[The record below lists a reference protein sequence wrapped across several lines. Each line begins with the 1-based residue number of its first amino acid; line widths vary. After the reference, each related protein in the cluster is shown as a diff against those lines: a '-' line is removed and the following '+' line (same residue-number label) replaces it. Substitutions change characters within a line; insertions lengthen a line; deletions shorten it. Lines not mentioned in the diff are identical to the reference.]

1 MLVYCSA
8 VSTLDPSDLI
18 DLYWAGRTT
27 LVSRHDDIA
36 RYDEVFRRFFL
47 GDGSPDAELTL
58 MLRASAQA
66 QGALAIPS
74 TEPGD
79 AGEEDEAVLGWMASD
94 VEALKH
100 KSFAACT
107 PEELAAL
114 RRIMAR
120 IRLTPPRRRT
130 RRTAPARSSGSR
142 PDPRRTVRESMRM
155 HGEPARLYWRRRKV
169 RLRPLVLILD
179 ISGSMADYSRSLLQ
193 FAHSA
198 KRSAGRVEVF
208 CFGTRLTR
216 VTGAMECRRPDEA
229 LERAARAAFD
239 WDGGTRIGDSLDAFV
254 RGWARRGLCRGGIV
268 VICSDGLDRGD
279 PEVLA
284 AAMERLSRLCHR
296 LVWLNPHKGDD
307 PGFRPS
313 TLGMMVAA
321 PHVDLLLSGH
331 DLASLEKF
339 AALLPGLNLSR
350 TRACDDH
357 GSSTI
362 TMCTSTNAIRTPM
375 PRSRTSAGS
384 WRTSPCAS
392 SLCTP
397 TRMSVYGDTSDEL
410 RDNTAGFNPRF
421 YGPARATP
429 GASLPH

>member
-1 MLVYCSA
+1 VPPDPEGAPFIGLLVNFADELRVAGLAVGSGDVLVYCSA
-8 VSTLDPSDLI
+8 AGSLDPADLV

-27 LVSRHDDIA
+27 LVNRHDDIA
-36 RYDEVFRRFFL
+36 KYDQVFRRFFL
-47 GDGSPDAELTL
+47 EATGPEEDALAL

-74 TEPGD
+74 TEPGHDEQEDD
-79 AGEEDEAVLGWMASD
+79 AILGWMASD
-94 VEALKH
+94 VDALKH

-107 PEELAAL
+107 PDELAAL

-130 RRTAPARSSGSR
+130 RRSAAARTGSR
-142 PDPRRTVRESMRM
+142 PDPRRTIRESMRM

-169 RLRPLVLILD
+169 RLRPLILILD
-179 ISGSMADYSRSLLQ
+179 ISGSMADYSRNLLQ

-239 WDGGTRIGDSLDAFV
+239 WDGGTRIGDCLDAFV
-254 RGWARRGLCRGGIV
+254 RGWARRGLCRGGVV

-279 PEVLA
+279 PAVLA
-284 AAMERLSRLCHR
+284 AAMERLSLLSHR
-296 LVWLNPHKGDD
+296 VVWLNPHKGDD

-321 PHVDLLLSGH
+321 PHIDLLLSGH
-331 DLASLEKF
+331 DLSSLEKL
-339 AALLPGLNLSR
+339 ATLLPGLN
-350 TRACDDH
+350 
-357 GSSTI
+357 
-362 TMCTSTNAIRTPM
+362 
-375 PRSRTSAGS
+375 
-384 WRTSPCAS
+384 
-392 SLCTP
+392 
-397 TRMSVYGDTSDEL
+397 
-410 RDNTAGFNPRF
+410 
-421 YGPARATP
+421 
-429 GASLPH
+429 

>member
-1 MLVYCSA
+1 VGSGDVLLYCSA
-8 VSTLDPSDLI
+8 LSRLNPADLM

-27 LVSRHDDIA
+27 LVNRHDDISV
-36 RYDEVFRRFFL
+36 YDQVFRRFFL
-47 GDGSPDAELTL
+47 AADGGGEDPLMLT
-58 MLRASAQA
+58 LRASAEA
-66 QGALAIPS
+66 QGALAIPAN
-74 TEPGD
+74 EPG
-79 AGEEDEAVLGWMASD
+79 ESEREDDAVLGWMASD
-94 VEALKH
+94 VAALKH

-130 RRTAPARSSGSR
+130 RRSTAARAGHR

-169 RLRPLVLILD
+169 RLRPLILILD

-198 KRSAGRVEVF
+198 ARSAGRVEVF

-216 VTGAMECRRPDEA
+216 VTGAMDCRHPDEA

-254 RGWARRGLCRGGIV
+254 RDWGRRGLCRGGIV

-279 PEVLA
+279 PAVLA
-284 AAMERLSRLCHR
+284 SALERLSRLSHR
-296 LVWLNPHKGDD
+296 LVWLNPHKGED

-313 TLGMMVAA
+313 TLGMMIAA
-321 PHVDLLLSGH
+321 PHIDLLLSGH
-331 DLASLEKF
+331 DLTSLEKL
-339 AALLPGLNLSR
+339 ATLLPGLN
-350 TRACDDH
+350 
-357 GSSTI
+357 
-362 TMCTSTNAIRTPM
+362 
-375 PRSRTSAGS
+375 
-384 WRTSPCAS
+384 
-392 SLCTP
+392 
-397 TRMSVYGDTSDEL
+397 
-410 RDNTAGFNPRF
+410 
-421 YGPARATP
+421 
-429 GASLPH
+429 